1 MDIFVYAGLG
11 MRGIVNMIGWLEMN
25 EPRSSYQNGENQQ
38 WLAISDLPTFET
50 KKSSLELF
58 ELSEKARNSVICDV
72 K

>member
-1 MDIFVYAGLG
+1 MLG
-11 MRGIVNMIGWLEMN
+11 WVMRSLANMNGWLEMN

-58 ELSEKARNSVICDV
+58 ELSEKARNSAINDV